1 MSLNKIL
8 ERWKAVSRKNI
19 APDKLMIMDK
29 AQEELSKT
37 GITDSC
43 LKEGDLAPQFELPN
57 AKGEI
62 VSLDSLLARGPVVL
76 SFYRGGW

>member
-19 APDKLMIMDK
+19 ALDKLMIMDK

-62 VSLDSLLARGPVVL
+62 VSLDSLLARGPLVL